1 MRSFKHSYLLLL
13 SALSLFA
20 TSCSKDDDPIVAE
33 DNLGTG
39 VFIVNQ
45 GAFSASNAS
54 LTFYNTATKKVTL
67 DVFSAANGTGLG
79 SVANDAAIY
88 GSKMYI
94 TVNVSSTLEV
104 VDPRN
109 GKLIK
114 HIDMKNNGVA
124 RQPRYV
130 AFYKNKAYITSY
142 DNTVAVLDTA
152 SLTIEK
158 FIAVGRNPEQMAIAN
173 GKLYVANSG
182 GLTFGNPDNTVSVID
197 LNTNTETKKIT
208 VPANPVSLAA
218 DAGGDIYVIS
228 AGDYDKILPALT
240 IINGTNDAIKSSETT
255 DLGYGNTI
263 AIAGNSAYL
272 ISGDGKVV
280 VFNTITDQVSNA
292 NFITGNF
299 KFATPFAIAVKES
312 SGEVFVTDAKGYTA
326 DGKLYIFSREGA
338 IKDSTATGL
347 IPGKIVFKNN

>member
-1 MRSFKHSYLLLL
+1 MRSFKHSYLLIL

-20 TSCSKDDDPIVAE
+20 ASCSKDDENPTSTSIG
-33 DNLGTG
+33 NG

-45 GAFSASNAS
+45 GSFNASNAS
-54 LTFYNTATKKVTL
+54 LTFYNTDTKKVIA
-67 DVFSAANGTGLG
+67 DIFSAVNGSGLG

-94 TVNVSSTLEV
+94 TVNVSSTLEIINPK
-104 VDPRN
+104 D

-114 HIDMKNNGVA
+114 HIDMKNGSVN

-152 SLTIEK
+152 SLEIEK
-158 FIAVGRNPEQMAIAN
+158 FITVGRNPEQMAIAN

-182 GLTFGNPDNTVSVID
+182 GLDFDNPDKTVSVID
-197 LNTNTETKKIT
+197 LNTNTEIKKIE

-228 AGDYDKILPALT
+228 NGNYIDIMPALT
-240 IINGTNDAIKSSETT
+240 IINSATDVVKSSATA
-255 DLGYGNTI
+255 DVGYGSPI
-263 AIAGNSAYL
+263 AISGNLAYI
-272 ISGDGKVV
+272 ISGAGKINVY
-280 VFNTITDQVSNA
+280 NTQTDAVIED

-299 KFATPFAIAVKES
+299 KIATPYAIAVKAS
-312 SGEVFVTDAKGYTA
+312 TNEVFITDAKEYKG
-326 DGKLYIFSREGA
+326 DGKLYIFGSNGA
-338 IKDSTATGL
+338 VKDSAAVGL
-347 IPGKIVFKNN
+347 FPGKIVFTNN

>member
-1 MRSFKHSYLLLL
+1 MRSFKHSYLLFL
-13 SALSLFA
+13 SALSLLA
-20 TSCSKDDDPIVAE
+20 TSCSKDDDPIID
-33 DNLGTG
+33 DNLGSG

-54 LTFYNTATKKVTL
+54 LTFYNTTTKKVTL
-67 DVFSAANGTGLG
+67 DVFSAVNGAGLG
-79 SVANDAAIY
+79 AVANDAAIY

-104 VDPRN
+104 INPLN

-152 SLTIEK
+152 SLNVEK
-158 FIAVGRNPEQMAIAN
+158 FITVGRNPEQLAVAN

-182 GLTFGNPDNTVSVID
+182 GLTFGNPDKSVSVID

-208 VPANPVSLAA
+208 VPANPVSLAV
-218 DAGGDIYVIS
+218 DAGGDVYVIS
-228 AGDYDKILPALT
+228 AGDYDKIPPALT
-240 IINGTNDAIKSSETT
+240 IINSANDAIKSSETT
-255 DLGYGNTI
+255 DISYGNTV
-263 AIAGNSAYL
+263 AIAGNKAYF
-272 ISGDGKVV
+272 ISSSGNIVV
-280 VFNTITDQVSNA
+280 YDTATDQVSNE

-299 KFATPFAIAVKES
+299 KIKTPYAIAVKES
-312 SGEVFVTDAKGYTA
+312 TGEVFVTDAKGYTA
-326 DGKLYIFSREGA
+326 DGKLYIFNRDGA
-338 IKDSTATGL
+338 VKDSAATGL